1 MTEIDSTSVPGAGG
15 ELSMPGGPPARLS
28 VRSLSVERA
37 GRKVLHGLNF
47 EIRPGEVVGL
57 LGRNGAGKTTLF
69 QVLCGLL
76 APGSGEFSLD
86 GKPIAPGHREFR
98 SRCGVVFQEP
108 ALDPRLTARQNLA
121 LAAGL
126 YGVSRRDAPSRIEDL
141 LERVGLTDR
150 GDEPVSRLSGGMR
163 RRVELVRALIH
174 EPEILVLDEP
184 TTGLD
189 EAAFRRI
196 WADLLELRERRGLT
210 LLLTTHRADE
220 AEHCDRIGVLDGGRL
235 VAFDTPERL
244 TAMVRGD
251 LLVIE
256 TDQTTLLIETL
267 RERFAVEAHTSD
279 GRVVLH
285 RERAHE
291 LIPRIV
297 ELLPEG
303 ALRSISMRHTGLG
316 EVFLELTGHE
326 LDEDGKQEATP
337 PVGES
342 EPADEAR
349 P

>member
-1 MTEIDSTSVPGAGG
+1 MADIDSI
-15 ELSMPGGPPARLS
+15 PARLS
-28 VRSLSVERA
+28 VSGLSVERS
-37 GRKVLHGLNF
+37 GRQVLRDLGF
-47 EIRPGEVVGL
+47 ELQPGEVVGL

-76 APGSGEFSLD
+76 DPDSGEFALD
-86 GKPIAPGHREFR
+86 GRPITPGHREFR

-126 YGVSRRDAPSRIEDL
+126 YGVSRREAPRRIEEL
-141 LERVGLTDR
+141 LGRVDLTDR
-150 GDEPVSRLSGGMR
+150 ADEPVSRLSGGMR

-174 EPEILVLDEP
+174 EPELVLLDEP

-196 WADLLELRERRGLT
+196 WADLLELRDRRGLT
-210 LLLTTHRADE
+210 MLLTTHRADE
-220 AEHCDRIGVLDGGRL
+220 AEHCDRIGILDDGRL
-235 VAFDTPERL
+235 IALDTPEQLR
-244 TAMVRGD
+244 ARVRGD

-256 TDQTTLLIETL
+256 TDDPEPVIETL
-267 RERFAVEAHTSD
+267 RQRFDVEAHRAD

-291 LIPRIV
+291 LIPRVV
-297 ELLPEG
+297 EALPEG

-326 LDEDGKQEATP
+326 LDADG
-337 PVGES
+337 
-342 EPADEAR
+342 EPADVTSS
-349 P
+349 

>member
-1 MTEIDSTSVPGAGG
+1 MMATRPTTSADSS
-15 ELSMPGGPPARLS
+15 ARLS
-28 VRSLSVERA
+28 VRDLSVERS
-37 GRKVLHGLNF
+37 GRQVLRGLSF
-47 EIRPGEVVGL
+47 DLRPGEVVGL

-76 APGSGEFSLD
+76 APDSGEFALD
-86 GKPIAPGHREFR
+86 GKPIAPGDREFR

-126 YGVSRRDAPSRIEDL
+126 YGVGRREAPGRIEDL
-141 LERVGLTDR
+141 LRRVGLVDR
-150 GDEPVSRLSGGMR
+150 GNEPVSRLSGGMR

-174 EPEILVLDEP
+174 EPELLVLDEP

-189 EAAFRRI
+189 EAAFRQI
-196 WADLLELRERRGLT
+196 WSDLLELRDRRGLT
-210 LLLTTHRADE
+210 MLLTTHRPEE
-220 AEHCDRIGVLDGGRL
+220 AEHCDRIGIIDGGRL
-235 VAFDTPERL
+235 VAFDTPARL
-244 TAMVRGD
+244 RAQVRGD

-256 TDQTTLLIETL
+256 TDDPDPVITML
-267 RERFAVEAHTSD
+267 RQRFEVEAHKAE

-291 LIPRIV
+291 LIPRVV
-297 ELLPEG
+297 EALPDG

-326 LDEDGKQEATP
+326 LDDDL
-337 PVGES
+337 
-342 EPADEAR
+342 EPADETS

>member
-1 MTEIDSTSVPGAGG
+1 MC
-15 ELSMPGGPPARLS
+15 LS
-28 VRSLSVERA
+28 VSDLNVERS
-37 GRKVLHGLNF
+37 GRQVLRGLSF
-47 EIRPGEVVGL
+47 ELRRGEIAGL

-76 APGSGEFSLD
+76 DPDSGAFTLD
-86 GKPIAPGHREFR
+86 GNTIAPGDREFR

-126 YGVSRRDAPSRIEDL
+126 YGVGRRDAPGRIEDL
-141 LERVGLTDR
+141 LGRVGLGDR
-150 GDEPVSRLSGGMR
+150 GNEPVSKLSGGMR

-174 EPEILVLDEP
+174 EPELLVLDEP

-189 EAAFRRI
+189 EAAFRQI
-196 WADLLELRERRGLT
+196 WTYLLELRERRGLT
-210 LLLTTHRADE
+210 MLLTTHRPEE
-220 AEHCDRIGVLDGGRL
+220 AEYCDRIGIIDGGKL
-235 VAFDTPERL
+235 VAFDTPARL
-244 TAMVRGD
+244 REKVRGD

-256 TDQTTLLIETL
+256 TDDPDSVITTLSQ
-267 RERFAVEAHTSD
+267 RFDTEAHKAE

-291 LIPRIV
+291 LIPRVV
-297 ELLPEG
+297 EALPEG

-326 LDEDGKQEATP
+326 LDDDP
-337 PVGES
+337 
-342 EPADEAR
+342 EPGDEAS
-349 P
+349 

>member
-1 MTEIDSTSVPGAGG
+1 MTESDSTPVPGADG
-15 ELSMPGGPPARLS
+15 EISKPGQPPARLS
-28 VRSLSVERA
+28 VRDLSVERA
-37 GRKVLHGLNF
+37 GRQVLRGVNF

-76 APGSGEFSLD
+76 DPGSGEFALD
-86 GKPIAPGHREFR
+86 GRQIKPGHREFR

-126 YGVSRRDAPSRIEDL
+126 YGVGRRDATRRMEDL
-141 LERVGLTDR
+141 LERVGLADR
-150 GDEPVSRLSGGMR
+150 GNDPVSRLSGGMR
-163 RRVELVRALIH
+163 RRVELIRALIH
-174 EPEILVLDEP
+174 EPEVLVLDEP

-196 WADLLELRERRGLT
+196 WAELLGLRDRRGLT
-210 LLLTTHRADE
+210 MLLTTHRADE
-220 AEHCDRIGVLDGGRL
+220 AEHCDRIGILDGGRL
-235 VAFDTPERL
+235 VALDTPERL
-244 TAMVRGD
+244 RARVRGD

-256 TDQTTLLIETL
+256 TEETARLIDTL
-267 RERFAVEAHTSD
+267 RERFAVEAHSSD
-279 GRVVLH
+279 GRVFLH

-297 ELLPEG
+297 EVLPEG

-326 LDEDGKQEATP
+326 LDDDGLR
-337 PVGES
+337 
-342 EPADEAR
+342 EAR

>member
-1 MTEIDSTSVPGAGG
+1 MTESESNSAPGAGHP
-15 ELSMPGGPPARLS
+15 SPTDSPARLS
-28 VRSLSVERA
+28 VRDLSVERS
-37 GRKVLHGLNF
+37 GRQVLRGLGF
-47 EIRPGEVVGL
+47 ELRPGEVVGL

-76 APGSGEFSLD
+76 APDSGEFALD
-86 GKPIAPGHREFR
+86 GRPIAPGDREFR

-126 YGVSRRDAPSRIEDL
+126 YGVGRRETPKRIEDL
-141 LERVGLTDR
+141 LARVELTDR

-174 EPEILVLDEP
+174 EPELLVLDEP

-196 WADLLELRERRGLT
+196 WADLLELRDRRGLT
-210 LLLTTHRADE
+210 MLLTTHRADE
-220 AEHCDRIGVLDGGRL
+220 AEHCDRIGILDGGRL
-235 VAFDTPERL
+235 IALDTPARL
-244 TAMVRGD
+244 RAMVRGD

-256 TDQTTLLIETL
+256 TDDPQPVIETL
-267 RERFAVEAHTSD
+267 RQQFDVEAHKAE

-297 ELLPEG
+297 EALPSG
-303 ALRSISMRHTGLG
+303 SLRSISMRHTGLG

-326 LDEDGKQEATP
+326 LDVERD
-337 PVGES
+337 
-342 EPADEAR
+342 PADETS

>member
-1 MTEIDSTSVPGAGG
+1 MTHDDTK
-15 ELSMPGGPPARLS
+15 PARLS
-28 VRSLSVERA
+28 VRDLSVERS
-37 GRKVLHGLNF
+37 GRQVLRGLGF
-47 EIRPGEVVGL
+47 ELRPGEVVGL

-76 APGSGEFSLD
+76 DPDSGEFALD
-86 GKPIAPGHREFR
+86 GRPIAPGDREFR

-126 YGVSRRDAPSRIEDL
+126 YGVGRRDAPGRIEEL
-141 LERVGLTDR
+141 LERVELADR

-174 EPEILVLDEP
+174 EPELLVLDEP

-196 WADLLELRERRGLT
+196 WADLLELRDRKGISM
-210 LLLTTHRADE
+210 LLTTHRADE
-220 AEHCDRIGVLDGGRL
+220 AEHCDRIGILDGGRL
-235 VAFDTPERL
+235 IAFDTPTQLR
-244 TAMVRGD
+244 ARVRGD

-256 TDQTTLLIETL
+256 TDDPEPVIETL
-267 RERFAVEAHTSD
+267 RERFDVQAHRAD

-291 LIPRIV
+291 LIPRVV
-297 ELLPEG
+297 EALPEG

-326 LDEDGKQEATP
+326 LEADGEPTEATSP
-337 PVGES
+337 
-342 EPADEAR
+342 
-349 P
+349 

>member
-1 MTEIDSTSVPGAGG
+1 MTHDDTK
-15 ELSMPGGPPARLS
+15 PARLS
-28 VRSLSVERA
+28 VRDLSVERS
-37 GRKVLHGLNF
+37 GRQVLRGLGF
-47 EIRPGEVVGL
+47 ELRPGEVVGL

-76 APGSGEFSLD
+76 DPDSGEFALD
-86 GKPIAPGHREFR
+86 GRPIAPGDREFR

-126 YGVSRRDAPSRIEDL
+126 YGVGRRDAPGRIEEL
-141 LERVGLTDR
+141 LERVELADR

-174 EPEILVLDEP
+174 EPELLVLDEP

-196 WADLLELRERRGLT
+196 WADLLELRDRKGISM
-210 LLLTTHRADE
+210 LLTTHRADE
-220 AEHCDRIGVLDGGRL
+220 AEHCDRIGILDGGRL
-235 VAFDTPERL
+235 IAFDTPTQLR
-244 TAMVRGD
+244 AGVRGD

-256 TDQTTLLIETL
+256 TDDPEPVIETL
-267 RERFAVEAHTSD
+267 RERFDVQAHRAD

-291 LIPRIV
+291 LIPRVV
-297 ELLPEG
+297 EALPEG

-326 LDEDGKQEATP
+326 LEADGEPTEATSP
-337 PVGES
+337 
-342 EPADEAR
+342 
-349 P
+349 

>member
-1 MTEIDSTSVPGAGG
+1 MTHDDTK
-15 ELSMPGGPPARLS
+15 PARLS
-28 VRSLSVERA
+28 VRDLSVERS
-37 GRKVLHGLNF
+37 GRQVLRGLGF
-47 EIRPGEVVGL
+47 ELRPGEVVGL

-76 APGSGEFSLD
+76 DPDSGEFALD
-86 GKPIAPGHREFR
+86 GRPIAPGDREFR

-126 YGVSRRDAPSRIEDL
+126 YGVGRRDAPGRIEEL
-141 LERVGLTDR
+141 LERVQLADR

-174 EPEILVLDEP
+174 EPELLVLDEP

-196 WADLLELRERRGLT
+196 WADLLELRDRKGISM
-210 LLLTTHRADE
+210 LLTTHRADE
-220 AEHCDRIGVLDGGRL
+220 AEHCDRIGILDGGRL
-235 VAFDTPERL
+235 IAFDTPTQLR
-244 TAMVRGD
+244 ARVRGD

-256 TDQTTLLIETL
+256 TDDPEPVIETL
-267 RERFAVEAHTSD
+267 RERFDVQAHRAD

-297 ELLPEG
+297 EALPEG

-326 LDEDGKQEATP
+326 LEADGEPIEATSP
-337 PVGES
+337 
-342 EPADEAR
+342 
-349 P
+349 

>member
-1 MTEIDSTSVPGAGG
+1 MTESNSTSVPGAVGG
-15 ELSMPGGPPARLS
+15 FSKPGGPPARLC
-28 VRSLSVERA
+28 VRDLSVERA
-37 GRKVLHGLNF
+37 GRSVLRCLNF

-76 APGSGEFSLD
+76 DPGSGEFALD
-86 GKPIAPGHREFR
+86 GRPITPGSREFR

-121 LAAGL
+121 LAAQL
-126 YGVSRRDAPSRIEDL
+126 YGVGRRVAAVRIEEL
-141 LERVGLTDR
+141 LKRVGLADR
-150 GDEPVSRLSGGMR
+150 ADEPISRLSGGMR
-163 RRVELVRALIH
+163 RRVEMVRALIH
-174 EPEILVLDEP
+174 EPEVLVLDEP

-210 LLLTTHRADE
+210 MLLTTHRADE
-220 AEHCDRIGVLDGGRL
+220 AEHCDRIGILDGGRL
-235 VAFDTPERL
+235 VAFETPERL
-244 TAMVRGD
+244 RAMVRGD

-256 TDQTTLLIETL
+256 TEETARVIETL
-267 RERFAVEAHTSD
+267 RERFDVEAHDAD

-291 LIPRIV
+291 LIPRVV
-297 ELLPEG
+297 EALPEG

-316 EVFLELTGHE
+316 EVFLEMTGHE
-326 LDEDGKQEATP
+326 LDGDNPQETSPA
-337 PVGES
+337 GGS
-342 EPADEAR
+342 ERAEEAR